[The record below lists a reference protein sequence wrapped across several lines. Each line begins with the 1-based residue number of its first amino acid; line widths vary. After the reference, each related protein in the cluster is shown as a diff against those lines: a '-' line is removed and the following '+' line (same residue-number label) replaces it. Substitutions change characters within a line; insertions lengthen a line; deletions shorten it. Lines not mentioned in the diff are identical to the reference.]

1 MQALLSVKHFV
12 VTTCILLLGCVSI
25 ATDSGTM
32 SGNAIEPEN
41 NALSSG
47 QSERMIV
54 ATITNQYHQEITGGQ
69 PINMVS
75 AEGPEPPP
83 ATYSRFLNDLRNRY
97 GVTTVADWPL
107 ASLGVRCFIFEIED
121 ATQRDSVIK
130 QLQIDQR
137 IETAQ
142 PMQVFSVLSDSYND
156 PYLKL
161 QHNYKS
167 LDIDKSHR
175 WATGKGVKI
184 AVIDTGTDFNHEDLQ
199 PQITDKKNFVDQDK
213 LAFSQDRHGTAIS
226 GVIAASTNNATGMA
240 GIAPDAQLLPMK
252 ACWQTRSNSDKA
264 ECSSFTLAKAINY
277 VIGQAVEIINFS
289 LAGPSDP
296 LMERLIDRALDK
308 HITVVA
314 AVSQEKNMNFP
325 ATMPG
330 VIAVNQSESTT
341 PPAMQ
346 NMLRAPGKQ
355 ILATTPGNQYDF
367 FSGSS
372 FSTAQISGM
381 IALIKERK
389 PHLSN
394 DEIFEVLKSSEPIY
408 RGIQKH
414 NTSVNACSTLAAIIG
429 SVCK

>member
-1 MQALLSVKHFV
+1 MQALLSVKHFI
-12 VTTCILLLGCVSI
+12 VTTCILLSGCVSI

-83 ATYSRFLNDLRNRY
+83 ATYSRFLKDLRNRY

-121 ATQRDSVIK
+121 ATLRDSVIERL
-130 QLQIDQR
+130 QLDQR

-161 QHNYKS
+161 QSNYKS

-175 WATGKGVKI
+175 WTTGKGVKI
-184 AVIDTGTDFNHEDLQ
+184 AVIDTGTDYNHEDLKS
-199 PQITDKKNFVDQDK
+199 QIIEKKNFVDNDNI
-213 LAFSQDRHGTAIS
+213 AFSQDKHGTAIS

-252 ACWQTRSNSDKA
+252 ACWQTGTDSDKA
-264 ECSSFTLAKAINY
+264 ACSSFTLAKALNY
-277 VIGQAVEIINFS
+277 VIGKTVEIINFS
-289 LAGPSDP
+289 LSGPADP
-296 LMERLIDRALDK
+296 LLERLIQRALDEQ
-308 HITVVA
+308 ITIVA
-314 AVSQEKNMNFP
+314 AVGEDATRNFP
-325 ATMPG
+325 ASMPG
-330 VIAVNQSESTT
+330 VIAVNESESA
-341 PPAMQ
+341 PVLQ
-346 NMLRAPGKQ
+346 NTLRAPGKQ
-355 ILATTPGNQYDF
+355 ILATSPGNQYDF

-372 FSTAQISGM
+372 FSTAQVSGM

-394 DEIFEVLKSSEPIY
+394 DNIFSVLKKKCEELNY
-408 RGIQKH
+408 LE
-414 NTSVNACSTLAAIIG
+414 A
-429 SVCK
+429 